1 MSKRIILIIII
12 TVLAIVISAPKNFPI
27 NFTFLDKEYNYIL
40 SSPTINITSP
50 FVFQR
55 DLLIRQGLD
64 LQGGTEVTLVADM
77 SDISPPDRQDALEAA
92 REIIARRV
100 DAYGV
105 SEPSIQTIQSEDSYR
120 ITVALPGLENP
131 EQALD
136 LIGTTAQLDFRELP
150 EGTDSASILNFVPT
164 DLTGKDLQ
172 KATVDFDPQSGE
184 PVVTIEFTTEGS
196 QKFAVITAR
205 NIGNPLPIFLDGFP
219 VSIPTV
225 NQAIEGGQAVISGN
239 FTTDEATNLVI
250 TLNAGAL
257 PVPISIIKQQNIAPT
272 LGAESVSRSLT
283 AGGVGLAMV
292 AIFMILL
299 YGKLGLIA
307 VIGLIIYSL
316 ITLAIYKLIPITITL
331 PGLAGFILSIGM
343 AVDANILVFE
353 RMKEEIRKGHDWERA
368 MELGFGRAWDSIK
381 DANIATL
388 ITTFVLFNPLEW
400 TFLNTSGPVR
410 GFALTLFLGIIISL
424 FTGVFVT
431 RTLLRS
437 LYTGS
442 NK

>member
-1 MSKRIILIIII
+1 MSKRIIFITILTAIAFIIS
-12 TVLAIVISAPKNFPI
+12 LPKNLSL
-27 NFTFLDKEYNYIL
+27 NFSILDKQYSYTI

-55 DLLIRQGLD
+55 DLVIRQGLD
-64 LQGGTEVTLVADM
+64 LQGGTQVTLEADM
-77 SDISPPDRQDALEAA
+77 SNIAESDRQDALDAA
-92 REIIARRV
+92 REVIARRV
-100 DAYGV
+100 DAYGI
-105 SEPSIQTIQSEDSYR
+105 SEPSVRTIQSEDSYR
-120 ITVALPGLENP
+120 ITVALPGLDDP
-131 EQALD
+131 EQALS

-150 EGTDSASILNFVPT
+150 EGTDSASLLDFIKT

-172 KATVDFDPQSGE
+172 KASVDFDQQSGE
-184 PVVTIEFTTEGS
+184 PVVTIEFTSEGTK
-196 QKFAVITAR
+196 KFATITAR
-205 NIGNPLPIFLDGFP
+205 NVGNPLPIFLDGIP
-219 VSIPTV
+219 VSVPIV
-225 NQAIEGGQAVISGN
+225 NQAIEGGRAVISGR
-239 FTTDEATNLVI
+239 FTPDQASNLVI

-257 PVPISIIKQQNIAPT
+257 PVPITIIKQQNIAPT
-272 LGAESVSRSLT
+272 LGAESVSRSLK

-299 YGKLGLIA
+299 YGKLGVIA
-307 VIGLIIYSL
+307 VMGLIIYSL
-316 ITLAIYKLIPITITL
+316 ITLAVYKLIPITITL

-343 AVDANILVFE
+343 AVDANILTFE

-368 MELGFGRAWDSIK
+368 LELGFGKAWDSIK

-400 TFLNTSGPVR
+400 EFLNTSGPVR
-410 GFALTLFLGIIISL
+410 GFALTLFLGIVISL

-437 LYTGS
+437 FYSG
-442 NK
+442 KDQ